1 MIVKKMKNNNYEYEK
16 MSKRRA
22 IRDWCSIVIS
32 IIAIIISLIRIML
45 R

>member
-1 MIVKKMKNNNYEYEK
+1 MKNNNYEYEK

-32 IIAIIISLIRIML
+32 SIAIIISLIKIIAR
-45 R
+45 